1 MAHLEGGC
9 GRRFSRPGDTE
20 HGGGAGFES
29 ADRKYLYFTS
39 TSGSGPLFR
48 MPVAGGPE
56 VEVAPKVLYWGSF
69 SITGKGGSFLA
80 G

>member
-1 MAHLEGGC
+1 
-9 GRRFSRPGDTE
+9 
-20 HGGGAGFES
+20 
-29 ADRKYLYFTS
+29 LYFTS

-69 SITGKGGSFLA
+69 SITGKGGLFLA